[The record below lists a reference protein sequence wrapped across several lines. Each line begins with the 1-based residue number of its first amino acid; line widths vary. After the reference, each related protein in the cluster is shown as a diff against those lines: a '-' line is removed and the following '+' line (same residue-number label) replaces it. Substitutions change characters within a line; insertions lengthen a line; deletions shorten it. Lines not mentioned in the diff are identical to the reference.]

1 MISSSFTRKTWW
13 ETREERECL
22 LFSLKNSSLS
32 SRVRCFRESLLF
44 VLLREKTRR
53 IKRGDVSSSAFVV
66 LCFKVC
72 FFLGKNKKKRRE
84 TFFWPAVFLISD
96 PALSQRHER
105 NERQRETS
113 RKKSERIKAYHRLPD
128 DARGKKFVC
137 SSSVDVFAV
146 TEALCILTSFKCFW
160 IIFFSFFKSSTK
172 KSFSFLSLLLF

>member
-72 FFLGKNKKKRRE
+72 FFRQKQKKKAGDFFLTGGVFNLRSSTISTPRTKRE
-84 TFFWPAVFLISD
+84 AK
-96 PALSQRHER
+96 R
-105 NERQRETS
+105 NESKKKWKDKSISSAS
-113 RKKSERIKAYHRLPD
+113 RWCAWEEVCMFELSRCLRRN
-128 DARGKKFVC
+128 RGFMY
-137 SSSVDVFAV
+137 SY
-146 TEALCILTSFKCFW
+146 
-160 IIFFSFFKSSTK
+160 IF
-172 KSFSFLSLLLF
+172 